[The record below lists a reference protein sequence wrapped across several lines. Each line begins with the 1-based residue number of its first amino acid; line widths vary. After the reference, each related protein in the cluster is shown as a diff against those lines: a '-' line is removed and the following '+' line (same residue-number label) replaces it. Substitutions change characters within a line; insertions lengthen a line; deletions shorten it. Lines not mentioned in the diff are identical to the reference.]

1 MTNVPFPMLTT
12 PGQHPT
18 VAGGRLINCYPE
30 PLAATAGLPNAYWR
44 VAGLSAWGTAPSGL
58 YRGSIA
64 VQGTLYAIFGS
75 TLYSFTS
82 LGGAGTALTGTIA
95 GTNFCWLAANQAAT
109 PDIVIVSP

>member
-1 MTNVPFPMLTT
+1 MSNVPFPMLTT

-64 VQGTLYAIFGS
+64 VKGTLYAIFGT

-95 GTNFCWLAANQAAT
+95 GTGFCIG
-109 PDIVIVSP
+109 PR